1 MAFVVLG
8 LLMFESLSIY
18 GLRKQFSAGISL
30 FYSDSLGSLQAAL
43 KNLLEQGHVQFEWLV
58 QNGRRVKMYSITQS
72 GRDAF
77 FEWMFS
83 PVSDRRLEETVMAK
97 TYFLGLIESAEQ
109 KRQILEDMH
118 TKVEES
124 RQFLLGIQNELETLP
139 NEIRALP
146 TFKYQRA
153 PLDYGILSHGVA
165 LEWLQSLINAL

>member
-43 KNLLEQGHVQFEWLV
+43 RKLLESGHVQFEWLV
-58 QNGRRVKMYSITQS
+58 QNGRRVKLYSITPA

-83 PVSDRRLEETVMAK
+83 PLSDRRLEETVMAK
-97 TYFLGLIESAEQ
+97 TYFLGLVENPDQ
-109 KRQILEDMH
+109 KKQILENMH
-118 TKVEES
+118 ATVEES
-124 RQFLLGIQNELETLP
+124 RQTLLGVQAELEALP
-139 NEIRALP
+139 VEIQTLP
-146 TFKYQRA
+146 TFQYQRA

-165 LEWLQSLINAL
+165 LEWVQSMIDAL